1 MSAHSS
7 KPPKNPAR
15 EKKRVHSA
23 ADDAP
28 QIRDNEGAVLSV
40 IARIQPVTGY
50 GVLKAI
56 RQSSTSSYRTSKG
69 TLYPLL
75 NRMIEAGYL
84 SASVAGETRPTTEL
98 ALTERGHLA
107 LRTWIKRSGPEDIFG
122 NNPLVDRML
131 ALQDLPK
138 DERIRW
144 IALAKDTLLERKAKL
159 ASSREAD
166 NSPYSGIAQG
176 FATAMIDSQL
186 EWLDRLL
193 IDIIKDDRSF

>member
-1 MSAHSS
+1 MSAQPS
-7 KPPKNPAR
+7 KPPRNAAH
-15 EKKRVHSA
+15 EKTRGYSA
-23 ADDAP
+23 AERAA

-40 IARIQPVTGY
+40 IARIQPATGY

-56 RQSSTSSYRTSKG
+56 RQSPTSSYRTSKG

-84 SASVAGETRPTTEL
+84 SASTGSGTRATAEL
-98 ALTERGHLA
+98 ALTELGHSA
-107 LRTWIKRSGPEDIFG
+107 LRSWIKRSGPEDIFG
-122 NNPLVDRML
+122 HNPLVDRML
-131 ALQDLPK
+131 ALQGLAK

-144 IALAKDTLLERKAKL
+144 IALAKDTLLDRKDKL
-159 ASSREAD
+159 GSARDED

-176 FATAMIDSQL
+176 FAAAMIDAQL